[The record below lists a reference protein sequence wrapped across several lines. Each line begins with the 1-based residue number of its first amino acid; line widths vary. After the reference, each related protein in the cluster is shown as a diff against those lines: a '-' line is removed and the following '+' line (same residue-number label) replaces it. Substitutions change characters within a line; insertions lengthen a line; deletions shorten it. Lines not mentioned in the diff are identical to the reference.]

1 MIKMRCWIWV
11 SIFAL
16 TCVSLAHGIHW
27 ERGPFHDDYFLYSW
41 SNKPLSDWID
51 WVLNEVRPVSKL
63 LMIIIFQ
70 SSEIVMRVAVIFAIA
85 ATAALAGLLVYR
97 TTRQKLPAVVVSL
110 ICLAPFTGAEAVTWT
125 SAVAHFVPAGLLAV
139 LSLNIFLSAL
149 RTNSAA
155 SRGILGAISAL
166 LLALAFGAIEP
177 ALNFYILF
185 VGLVFYDYFENRQ
198 QIIVNLRLLFSITLG
213 LSMLVLVLYMSFYV
227 DAEQVT
233 RRGTVEMPSVSR
245 VITFLQGYHN
255 RAFGSGFGRDIQYIS
270 FREGLTTLL
279 TNSTA
284 ALLALGAISSALLVI
299 FDWPQSECQPVMKE
313 SGLPY
318 WRIAIL
324 ISAALLTTL
333 AAMLLPSVLL
343 SDEHGS
349 RRLAYLPGI
358 SFTLFIG
365 FFIAAIRQKYC
376 KQKAAKIILTV
387 SLILV
392 MSLTLR
398 TLGYT
403 RMHQLRQELDQKQIV
418 ALKTAVPPSLISS
431 HRVFFLPI
439 SISEEFIN
447 YRNNSNPRHILIG
460 GFTSPNSVGAILKSI
475 YNDALVDVI
484 RPRYGDLKW
493 RIEPSKTE
501 NYLSILGYQPDG
513 SRSVNRKDLII
524 FRYRKDGLI
533 DVVDNIIYKSE
544 SGDKVL
550 SISFPWTTLLKDA
563 VGTPTFTLELSLDN
577 PVYESV
583 RE

>member
-213 LSMLVLVLYMSFYV
+213 
-227 DAEQVT
+227 
-233 RRGTVEMPSVSR
+233 
-245 VITFLQGYHN
+245 
-255 RAFGSGFGRDIQYIS
+255 
-270 FREGLTTLL
+270 
-279 TNSTA
+279 
-284 ALLALGAISSALLVI
+284 
-299 FDWPQSECQPVMKE
+299 
-313 SGLPY
+313 
-318 WRIAIL
+318 
-324 ISAALLTTL
+324 
-333 AAMLLPSVLL
+333 
-343 SDEHGS
+343 
-349 RRLAYLPGI
+349 GI
-358 SFTLFIG
+358 
-365 FFIAAIRQKYC
+365 
-376 KQKAAKIILTV
+376 
-387 SLILV
+387 
-392 MSLTLR
+392 
-398 TLGYT
+398 
-403 RMHQLRQELDQKQIV
+403 
-418 ALKTAVPPSLISS
+418 
-431 HRVFFLPI
+431 
-439 SISEEFIN
+439 
-447 YRNNSNPRHILIG
+447 
-460 GFTSPNSVGAILKSI
+460 
-475 YNDALVDVI
+475 
-484 RPRYGDLKW
+484 
-493 RIEPSKTE
+493 
-501 NYLSILGYQPDG
+501 
-513 SRSVNRKDLII
+513 
-524 FRYRKDGLI
+524 
-533 DVVDNIIYKSE
+533 
-544 SGDKVL
+544 
-550 SISFPWTTLLKDA
+550 
-563 VGTPTFTLELSLDN
+563 
-577 PVYESV
+577 
-583 RE
+583 